1 MTFGERLMGL
11 RRARGLSQEALGDM
25 LDVTRQTVSKW
36 ERGDS
41 TPELEKLVE
50 LSRIFG
56 VSLDELAGIARTERP
71 GDAAQAQPEQSVP
84 GAGWR
89 WHYEYK
95 SRRTL
100 FGLPLLHINVGR
112 GAMYRATGIVAIGL
126 AARGVV
132 AVGLV
137 SLGVLAVGAVSV
149 GLLAA
154 GAAALGGAA
163 TGAVAVGYVAVGSLA
178 VGKVAIGSLAIGESV
193 TGSLTLGGR

>member
-1 MTFGERLMGL
+1 MTFGERLMSL

-56 VSLDELAGIARTERP
+56 VSLDELAGIERTERP
-71 GDAAQAQPEQSVP
+71 GDAAQAWPEQSAP

>member
-1 MTFGERLMGL
+1 MTFGERLMSL
-11 RRARGLSQEALGDM
+11 SRARGLSWEALGDM

-56 VSLDELAGIARTERP
+56 VSLDELAGIERTERP

-112 GAMYRATGIVAIGL
+112 GAMYRATGIAAIGL

>member
-1 MTFGERLMGL
+1 MTFGERLMSL

-56 VSLDELAGIARTERP
+56 VSLDELAGMERTERP

-154 GAAALGGAA
+154 GAAALGGAS

>member
-1 MTFGERLMGL
+1 MTFGERLMSL

-56 VSLDELAGIARTERP
+56 VSLDELAGIERTERP

>member
-1 MTFGERLMGL
+1 MTFGERLMSL

-56 VSLDELAGIARTERP
+56 VSLDELAGIERTERP
-71 GDAAQAQPEQSVP
+71 GDAARARPEQSAP

-137 SLGVLAVGAVSV
+137 SLGVLAVGA
-149 GLLAA
+149 
-154 GAAALGGAA
+154 AALGGAA